1 MAAARTALKI
11 EVCDTLHELRHALD
25 DGRIGLG
32 LLQGGAGL
40 CEAFV
45 LVRRRE
51 QAVMSDTLETRWQHV
66 QQETANELA
75 AFEPDGSPFALACL
89 VGTHP
94 EGNLLAVDADNALIG
109 DGDPV
114 GVAPQIRQHLFRPA
128 QGLLGVH
135 HPVMSM

>member
-1 MAAARTALKI
+1 
-11 EVCDTLHELRHALD
+11 
-25 DGRIGLG
+25 
-32 LLQGGAGL
+32 
-40 CEAFV
+40 
-45 LVRRRE
+45 
-51 QAVMSDTLETRWQHV
+51 MSDTLETRWQHV

-94 EGNLLAVDADNALIG
+94 EGNIVGVEAHDVLIG

-114 GVAPQIRQHLFRPA
+114 GVAPQTRQHLFRPT